1 MKKYIIGI
9 DEVGRGA
16 LAGRVVVA
24 AAMIP
29 ADLKI
34 EKLNKLNLPFRD
46 SKKLSP
52 QQREFWLQ
60 QMKMNPAVKIAV
72 AGVMAPV
79 IDKINI
85 AVAANRAAGRA
96 FKKLMIEH
104 QPENCQVFLD
114 GGLYIF
120 DEKKL
125 RNKIRSISA
134 LAANWQSKTV
144 IRGDEKIPAVKLAS
158 IAAKVTRDRQMVRLH
173 KKYPQY
179 GFDIHKGYGTK
190 KHFAAVRQHG
200 PSEIHRLTFLKNYLK
215 IKK

>member
-24 AAMIP
+24 AVLIP
-29 ADLKI
+29 ANLKI
-34 EKLNKLNLPFRD
+34 KNLNKLNLPFRD

-52 QQREFWLQ
+52 RQRELWLEQ
-60 QMKMNPAVKIAV
+60 IKNNPAVKMAV
-72 AGVMAPV
+72 AGVTAPT

-85 AVAANRAAGRA
+85 AAAANRAAGRA
-96 FKKLMIEH
+96 FKKLIFEH
-104 QPENCQVFLD
+104 QPQNCRVFLD

-120 DEKKL
+120 NEE
-125 RNKIRSISA
+125 KIREKIKLISVR
-134 LAANWQSKTV
+134 AAGWKSETV

-158 IAAKVTRDRQMVRLH
+158 IVAKVMRDRQMVRLH
-173 KKYPQY
+173 KKYPRY

-190 KHFAAVRQHG
+190 KHFEAIRRHG
-200 PSEIHRLTFLKNYLK
+200 PSEIHRLTFLKNCHK
-215 IKK
+215 IRK

>member
-34 EKLNKLNLPFRD
+34 KDLNKLNLPFRD

-72 AGVMAPV
+72 AGVTAPI

-96 FKKLMIEH
+96 FKKLILEH

-120 DEKKL
+120 NEEKL
-125 RNKIRSISA
+125 RNEIRSISV

-173 KKYPQY
+173 NKYPQY
-179 GFDIHKGYGTK
+179 SFDIHKGYGTK
-190 KHFAAVRQHG
+190 RHFTAVRRYG